1 MVPEMVAPVSVDEF
15 WDVARGLERAE
26 LVGGQVVELVP
37 PGFRHGEIAATISHL
52 LHEYIT
58 RRGLGAVVGETGF
71 ILSRDPA
78 TVRAPDV
85 AVVLSAR
92 VPAPRPVR
100 FFPGPPDLAVEVL
113 SPDDRPG
120 EVAAKVADYIRA
132 GTQAVWV
139 VDPDAET
146 VTVHSRDQAIRYGEN
161 ELVDGAPVLPGFHPA
176 VRDFLGVS
184 S

>member
-1 MVPEMVAPVSVDEF
+1 VPEMVAPVSVDEF

-92 VPAPRPVR
+92 VPAPRPFLIASAFSWATR
-100 FFPGPPDLAVEVL
+100 SGP
-113 SPDDRPG
+113 S
-120 EVAAKVADYIRA
+120 
-132 GTQAVWV
+132 
-139 VDPDAET
+139 
-146 VTVHSRDQAIRYGEN
+146 S
-161 ELVDGAPVLPGFHPA
+161 GAPRTKRVNLAPSRWRPNSKLDGPA
-176 VRDFLGVS
+176 
-184 S
+184 